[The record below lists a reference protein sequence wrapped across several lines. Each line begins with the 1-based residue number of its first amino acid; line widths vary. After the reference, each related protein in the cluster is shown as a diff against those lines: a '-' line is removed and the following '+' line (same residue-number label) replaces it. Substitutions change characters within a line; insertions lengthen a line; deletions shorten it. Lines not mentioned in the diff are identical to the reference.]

1 MIIRENLSLYNK
13 MAHSTS
19 HFSCSPRK
27 SYHSKFIFGL
37 LETVLLMLNYCCRRR
52 REKRSGSVVRRG
64 ESEVRR
70 GTSSSRRGTS
80 TSRRGDNEETATRPA
95 GEDET
100 DIVEE
105 KLRIS
110 LQGQQ
115 GLGCSICKVS

>member
-1 MIIRENLSLYNK
+1 M
-13 MAHSTS
+13 
-19 HFSCSPRK
+19 
-27 SYHSKFIFGL
+27 
-37 LETVLLMLNYCCRRR
+37 
-52 REKRSGSVVRRG
+52 VRRG
-64 ESEVRR
+64 ESEARR

-80 TSRRGDNEETATRPA
+80 TSRRGDHEETAAAATRPV

>member
-1 MIIRENLSLYNK
+1 M
-13 MAHSTS
+13 
-19 HFSCSPRK
+19 
-27 SYHSKFIFGL
+27 
-37 LETVLLMLNYCCRRR
+37 
-52 REKRSGSVVRRG
+52 VRRG